1 MKGNLEVKKMRLDKC
16 KLAADLGRIKIR
28 YIFINLR
35 GLKIKTDDEEDVGRG
50 TLSRQFIPL

>member
-1 MKGNLEVKKMRLDKC
+1 MKGNLEVKKMRLDKR
-16 KLAADLGRIKIR
+16 KLAVDLGRIKIR

-50 TLSRQFIPL
+50 ALSRQFIPL